1 MAQRAIIAFPIAGL
15 VPGDPRLV
23 TAVNSLSE
31 RQRKEL
37 DALLKSS
44 HAPQQT
50 IQRVEKALANREP
63 IAQLIDQLKQEEA
76 LILQARFATPAQRA
90 AYRLLQNREATVR
103 HTPRLEPLQMPRA

>member
-37 DALLKSS
+37 DTLLKSP
-44 HAPQQT
+44 HAPQQA
-50 IQRVEKALANREP
+50 IQWVEKALANREP
-63 IAQLIDQLKQEEA
+63 IAQVIDQLKQEEA
-76 LILQARFATPAQRA
+76 RILQARFATPAQQA
-90 AYRLLQNREATVR
+90 AVRLLQNREETVT
-103 HTPRLEPLQMPRA
+103 HAPRLEPLRVPRP